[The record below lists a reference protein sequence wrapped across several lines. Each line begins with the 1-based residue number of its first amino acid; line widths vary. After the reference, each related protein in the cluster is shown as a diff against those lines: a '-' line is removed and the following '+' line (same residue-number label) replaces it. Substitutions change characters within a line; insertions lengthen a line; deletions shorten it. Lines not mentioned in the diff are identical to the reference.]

1 MAQYVFHII
10 GYGVLLV
17 VNGVCY
23 YFLHSHFY
31 FIVLVLM
38 IAAPFFSVLSA
49 YLLRRFVTV
58 ELEGLYGRDLYGKQG
73 ETSYFKIQVCNP
85 TWFVSLDAKLS
96 VKVSNRFFDTEGIQ
110 EFSIPIHAKTGY
122 TMELPIVA
130 TYPGLLAVSVTRIK
144 IKDML
149 GFFALKKHIEETAEI
164 SIMPERITGLS
175 YDKTAL
181 EQGMLESEESTKR
194 GNDFS
199 DVQEIR
205 EYIPGD
211 KLMSIHW
218 KLSAK
223 RDILMVKDR
232 VSMSDHQLV
241 IVPELCVSNRLSLR
255 AVLSITYS
263 VILEMLES
271 QTTVRLLYWS
281 MARYSYEDIRIDYKE
296 ELDRAFARMFY
307 EKGYEAFDEA
317 ASHMAL
323 VHPEM
328 HAYLHVHADGAG
340 AHITIRENA

>member
-1 MAQYVFHII
+1 MAQCLFRII
-10 GYGVLLV
+10 GYVILLA

-38 IAAPFFSVLSA
+38 IAAPFISFLSA
-49 YLLRRFVTV
+49 YMLRRSVTV
-58 ELEGLYGRDLYGKQG
+58 KVDGLSGRELYGKQG
-73 ETSYFKIQVCNP
+73 ETAYFQVTISNP
-85 TWFVSLDAKLS
+85 TWFVCLDAKLS
-96 VKVSNRFFDTEGIQ
+96 VLVGNQFFETEGVQI
-110 EFSIPIHAKTGY
+110 FSVPIHARKGY
-122 TMELPIVA
+122 VLELPIVA
-130 TYPGLLAVSVTRIK
+130 TYPGLLAVSVTQIK
-144 IKDML
+144 MKDML
-149 GFFALKKHIEETAEI
+149 GLSMWKKRVEEMTEI
-164 SIMPERITGLS
+164 SIMPERITGIS

-241 IVPELCVSNRLSLR
+241 IVPELCINSHIGLN
-255 AVLSITYS
+255 AVLTMTYS

-281 MARYSYEDIRIDYKE
+281 MSRYCYEDIRIDYKE

-307 EKGYEAFDEA
+307 EKGYASTDEA

-328 HAYLHVHADGAG
+328 HAYLYVNADNSG
-340 AHITIRENA
+340 AHITIKENA

>member
-1 MAQYVFHII
+1 MQYVFRII

-17 VNGVCY
+17 VNGACY

-38 IAAPFFSVLSA
+38 IAAPFFSILSV

-58 ELEGLYGRDLYGKQG
+58 QVKEMNGRELYGKQG
-73 ETSYFKIQVCNP
+73 ETAYFQISVCNP
-85 TWFVSLDAKLS
+85 TWFVSLDTKLF
-96 VKVSNRFFDTEGIQ
+96 VKVANCFFETEGVQ
-110 EFSIPIHAKTGY
+110 EFSIPIHAKKGY

-130 TYPGLLAVSVTRIK
+130 SYPGLLSVTVTQIK

-149 GFFALKKHIEETAEI
+149 GFVAMKKLVEQTAEI
-164 SIMPERITGLS
+164 SIMPERISELS

-241 IVPELCVSNRLSLR
+241 IVPELCLTNRQRLSEILT
-255 AVLSITYS
+255 ITYS
-263 VILEMLES
+263 VIMEMLEG
-271 QTTVRLLYWS
+271 QTSVRLLYWS
-281 MARYSYEDIRIDYKE
+281 MSRYTYEDIRIDYKE

-307 EKGYEAFDEA
+307 EKGYAGFEEA
-317 ASHMAL
+317 ATHMAL

-328 HAYLHVHADGAG
+328 HAYLHVSADGAG
-340 AHITIRENA
+340 AHITIRENS